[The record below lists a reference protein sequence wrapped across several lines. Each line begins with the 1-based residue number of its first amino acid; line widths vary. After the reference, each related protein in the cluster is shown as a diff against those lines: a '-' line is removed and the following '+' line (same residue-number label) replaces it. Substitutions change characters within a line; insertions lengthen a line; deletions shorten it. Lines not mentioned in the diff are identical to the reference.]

1 MYIRTVH
8 NGVMWEY
15 QLVAQRDSKD
25 YDEKAINAGFV
36 VTQFMANKFDEKC
49 FAEYS

>member
-36 VTQFMANKFDEKC
+36 VT
-49 FAEYS
+49 